1 MKSLLLV
8 LVTIVVTACSFDNKT
23 GIWKDATNTPADNQ
37 IPESIERDN
46 SATRYEKIFV
56 ENKIFNEE
64 IENLNPAN
72 AKIDVSIKVT
82 SWPEQ
87 YAIPNNNISNFSYND
102 NKKIL
107 AKSSKLSKSLSSK
120 NYSNKNYIFYKNNII
135 SYDHKGTIFI
145 YSLS

>member
-120 NYSNKNYIFYKNNII
+120 NYTNKNYIFCTC
-135 SYDHKGTIFI
+135 SYSQCIG
-145 YSLS
+145 